1 MLGAMTYAVKT
12 GEANRSAPSL
22 YRRDGPVSATISPQ
36 VHGIIPVRLHTNRG
50 NPVISS
56 EGESCAIQI
65 FKDDH

>member
-1 MLGAMTYAVKT
+1 MLGAMTYTVKT
-12 GEANRSAPSL
+12 GEANRSAQA
-22 YRRDGPVSATISPQ
+22 YRLDGPVSATISPQ

-56 EGESCAIQI
+56 EGESCAIQL